1 MIHDKTINANKAL
14 SVLSPLI
21 ISASRSTDIPAFYSD
36 WFVARLRE
44 RWCGWVNPFN
54 QQEYRVSFDKTRM
67 IVFWSKNPKPML
79 ERLDEVEALGF
90 SQYYFQFTLND
101 YVREGVEPNVPPVAE
116 RIDTFKRLADRIG
129 KERVIW
135 RFDPLMLGCAAG
147 TKPGPPASDLS
158 VEVLL
163 ERIGNIGRQ
172 LKGYTEKLVF
182 SFIDIGAYKK
192 VQRNLEGLGVR
203 EFSSEEQRQF
213 AQGLAEL
220 NKELGLE
227 LATCGEEADLSA
239 YDVRHNKCVDDE
251 LMMRLFHDDA
261 ALMDFIGAEYVKPTD
276 QDKQMTL
283 SLGFDDAKPETIISG
298 WHIPK
303 SKKDKGQR
311 KACGC
316 IVSKDIGA
324 YNTCLHLC
332 VYCYANSSNKIVQSN
347 YQKHIKNLFSARL
360 LED

>member
-1 MIHDKTINANKAL
+1 M
-14 SVLSPLI
+14 S
-21 ISASRSTDIPAFYSD
+21 
-36 WFVARLRE
+36 RLRE
-44 RWCGWVNPFN
+44 GGCEWKNMYNGSIREVP
-54 QQEYRVSFDKTRM
+54 FDKTRM

-90 SQYYFQFTLND
+90 RQYFFQFTLND
-101 YVREGVEPNVPPVAE
+101 YVREGLEPNVPPVAE

-135 RFDPLMLGCAAG
+135 RFDPLMLGCAAD
-147 TKPGPPASDLS
+147 TAVGPPACSLS
-158 VEVLL
+158 IDELL
-163 ERIGNIGRQ
+163 ERIGHIGRQ

-182 SFIDIGAYKK
+182 SFIDIGAYRK
-192 VQRNLEGLGVR
+192 VQRNLEGLSVR
-203 EFSSEEQRQF
+203 EFSSKEQWQF

-227 LATCGEEADLSA
+227 LAICGEEADLSA
-239 YDVRHNKCVDDE
+239 YGVRHNKCVDDE

-261 ALMDFIGAEYVKPTD
+261 ALMDFIGAEYD
-276 QDKQMTL
+276 M
-283 SLGFDDAKPETIISG
+283 FSG

-324 YNTCLHLC
+324 YNTCPHLC
-332 VYCYANSSNKIVQSN
+332 RYCYANAQDSQVLAN
-347 YQKHIKNLFSARL
+347 FARHRQCPLSPL
-360 LED
+360 LVP

>member
-1 MIHDKTINANKAL
+1 
-14 SVLSPLI
+14 
-21 ISASRSTDIPAFYSD
+21 
-36 WFVARLRE
+36 
-44 RWCGWVNPFN
+44 
-54 QQEYRVSFDKTRM
+54 
-67 IVFWSKNPKPML
+67 ML
-79 ERLDEVEALGF
+79 E
-90 SQYYFQFTLND
+90 
-101 YVREGVEPNVPPVAE
+101 
-116 RIDTFKRLADRIG
+116 
-129 KERVIW
+129 
-135 RFDPLMLGCAAG
+135 CAAG
-147 TKPGPPASDLS
+147 TKLCGLFID
-158 VEVLL
+158 ELL

-182 SFIDIGAYKK
+182 SFIDIGAYRK

-203 EFSSEEQRQF
+203 EFSPDEQRQF

-239 YDVRHNKCVDDE
+239 YGVRHNKYVDDE

-261 ALMDFIGAEYVKPTD
+261 ELMAFIGAEYD
-276 QDKQMTL
+276 MLD
-283 SLGFDDAKPETIISG
+283 G

-324 YNTCLHLC
+324 YNTCPHLC
-332 VYCYANSSNKIVQSN
+332 RYCYANAQSAQALAN
-347 YQKHIKNLFSARL
+347 FAHHC
-360 LED
+360 